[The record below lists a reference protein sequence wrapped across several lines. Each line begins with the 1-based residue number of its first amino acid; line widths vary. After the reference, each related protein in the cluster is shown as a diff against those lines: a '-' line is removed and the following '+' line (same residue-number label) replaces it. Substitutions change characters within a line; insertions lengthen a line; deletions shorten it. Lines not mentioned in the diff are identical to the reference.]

1 MECLDLFKLGKLR
14 EYEPLQTVIKSI
26 GIMGFTKFRLVEI
39 VKNDD
44 IFEYSSKKEGDQHHQ
59 NPYDTAIFKKDFI
72 ARLIKDLKFKYAEKV
87 NEMMQL
93 STSEYFERARDF
105 I

>member
-44 IFEYSSKKEGDQHHQ
+44 IFEYSSKKEGDQHH
-59 NPYDTAIFKKDFI
+59 
-72 ARLIKDLKFKYAEKV
+72 
-87 NEMMQL
+87 
-93 STSEYFERARDF
+93 
-105 I
+105 